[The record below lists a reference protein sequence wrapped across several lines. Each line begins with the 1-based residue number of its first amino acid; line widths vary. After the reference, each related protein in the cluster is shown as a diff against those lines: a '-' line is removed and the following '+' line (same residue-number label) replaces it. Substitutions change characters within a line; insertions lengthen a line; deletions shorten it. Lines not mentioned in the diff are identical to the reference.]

1 MPKLAIVSGIGAITL
16 DSRKV
21 CGLQLRLPT
30 SLMQLLGLAELA
42 DGSLFFSFGGSLPPL
57 RNSNKSSVQP
67 RAKHNEPKM
76 EMGSHNLTTADIPH
90 RFPSSF
96 HKMSPIP
103 AVRKKANS
111 SKGAETG
118 CQPQPQVADNKKVQ
132 TTKKDKEWKPAR
144 LPSAFSK
151 RSPIVKNRKVV
162 TPTKEDVADVSSGG
176 NEDYTS
182 EEEVGTPELIKPA
195 TTTRTVYDPEKDAP
209 FSPTLREILGH
220 GKKNDNIKDE
230 VNPTTSQRKSTS
242 SIGAPGKKKSSAKA
256 PPPLETSKT
265 AEIPIDNGSV
275 SKDLDSHK
283 LPELRNLA
291 KARGLKGYSKLKKSE
306 LVDLLKSSE
315 S

>member
-1 MPKLAIVSGIGAITL
+1 VPKLVRVSGIGAITL
-16 DSRKV
+16 DLRKV

-67 RAKHNEPKM
+67 RAKHHESKM
-76 EMGSHNLTTADIPH
+76 EMGSHNLKPADIPH

-96 HKMSPIP
+96 HKMSPIT

-111 SKGAETG
+111 SKGVETG
-118 CQPQPQVADNKKVQ
+118 FQPQPQVADNKKVQ

-162 TPTKEDVADVSSGG
+162 TPTKEDGAD
-176 NEDYTS
+176 EDYTS
-182 EEEVGTPELIKPA
+182 EEEVGTPDLIKPA
-195 TTTRTVYDPEKDAP
+195 TATRTVYDPEKDAP

-220 GKKNDNIKDE
+220 GKKNDNTKDE
-230 VNPTTSQRKSTS
+230 VKPTTSQRKSTS
-242 SIGAPGKKKSSAKA
+242 SKTAPGKKKSSAKA
-256 PPPLETSKT
+256 PPLETPKT

>member
-1 MPKLAIVSGIGAITL
+1 
-16 DSRKV
+16 
-21 CGLQLRLPT
+21 
-30 SLMQLLGLAELA
+30 
-42 DGSLFFSFGGSLPPL
+42 
-57 RNSNKSSVQP
+57 
-67 RAKHNEPKM
+67 M

>member
-1 MPKLAIVSGIGAITL
+1 
-16 DSRKV
+16 
-21 CGLQLRLPT
+21 
-30 SLMQLLGLAELA
+30 
-42 DGSLFFSFGGSLPPL
+42 
-57 RNSNKSSVQP
+57 
-67 RAKHNEPKM
+67 M
-76 EMGSHNLTTADIPH
+76 EIGSHNLKPVDIPR

-103 AVRKKANS
+103 AIRKKGNS

-118 CQPQPQVADNKKVQ
+118 YQPQPEVADNRKVQ

-151 RSPIVKNRKVV
+151 RSPIVKNQKVV
-162 TPTKEDVADVSSGG
+162 TPTKEDVADDSLGDD
-176 NEDYTS
+176 EDHTS
-182 EEEVGTPELIKPA
+182 EDEVGTPELIKPA

-230 VNPTTSQRKSTS
+230 VKPATSQKKSTS
-242 SIGAPGKKKSSAKA
+242 STAAPGKKKSSAKA
-256 PPPLETSKT
+256 PPPLETPTT
-265 AEIPIDNGSV
+265 AKIPVDNGSV